1 MLYFSKNTTAYI
13 FLLLAALF
21 WSGNFIVG
29 KAASLFEIP
38 PFTLNFYRWIFAW
51 LILAPFTLKE
61 IFEKKKYILEN
72 IKLIMVLGITS
83 ITLFNSIVYYSLNF
97 TNVISGVLMISTIP
111 VMIIFF
117 SWIFKIEKTNIYQ
130 ISGVFFSLL
139 GVVIIITKA
148 KLSLLLNL
156 DFNKGDIWMVV
167 AMFSW
172 AIYSALLKK
181 KKHELSQISLLQ
193 VIITMGLIFLLP
205 IYIVEMK
212 MGYIASLNIPFVL
225 TLTYVVL
232 FPGLASFIFWIKG
245 ISIIGSNRSGI
256 FLHLMPIF
264 STILAIIIF
273 KEEFMVYHL
282 IGAILIIT
290 GIILSSRKN
299 KNG

>member
-1 MLYFSKNTTAYI
+1 LLYFSKNTTAYI

-29 KAASLFEIP
+29 KAASLYEIP
-38 PFTLNFYRWIFAW
+38 PFTLNFYRWLFAW
-51 LILAPFTLKE
+51 LILAPFTFKE
-61 IFEKKKYILEN
+61 IIEKKKYILDN
-72 IKLIMVLGITS
+72 IKLIIILGITS

-130 ISGVFFSLL
+130 ISGVIFSLF
-139 GVVIIITKA
+139 GVVVIITKA
-148 KLSLLLNL
+148 KLSLLLSLN
-156 DFNKGDIWMVV
+156 FNKGDIWMVA

-181 KKHELSQISLLQ
+181 KKHELSQIALLQ
-193 VIITMGLIFLLP
+193 TIITMGLIFLLP
-205 IYIVEMK
+205 IYIIEMK
-212 MGYIASLNIPFVL
+212 MGYHVTLNVPFVL
-225 TLTYVVL
+225 TLIYVVL

-245 ISIIGSNRSGI
+245 ISIIGANRSGI
-256 FLHLMPIF
+256 FLHLMPIM

-273 KEEFMVYHL
+273 EEKFMFYHFM
-282 IGAILIIT
+282 GAILILI
-290 GIILSSRKN
+290 GIFLSSKKN
-299 KNG
+299 YA

>member
-13 FLLLAALF
+13 FLLFAALF

-29 KAASLFEIP
+29 KAASLYEIP
-38 PFTLNFYRWIFAW
+38 PFTLNFYRWLFAW
-51 LILAPFTLKE
+51 LILAPFTLQE

-72 IKLIMVLGITS
+72 IKLIIILGITS

-130 ISGVFFSLL
+130 IMGVVFSLL
-139 GVVIIITKA
+139 GVMVIITKA
-148 KLSLLLNL
+148 KLSLLFNLN
-156 DFNKGDIWMVV
+156 FNKGDIWMVT

-181 KKHELSQISLLQ
+181 KKHELSQIALLQ
-193 VIITMGLIFLLP
+193 TIITMGLIFLLP

-212 MGYIASLNIPFVL
+212 MGYLATLNLPFVL

-232 FPGLASFIFWIKG
+232 FPGLASFLFWIKG
-245 ISIIGSNRSGI
+245 IAIIGANRSGI
-256 FLHLMPIF
+256 FLHSMPIF
-264 STILAIIIF
+264 GALMAMIIF
-273 KEEFMVYHL
+273 KEKFMFFHLMGAVLIL
-282 IGAILIIT
+282 IGIL
-290 GIILSSRKN
+290 LSNKKN
-299 KNG
+299 YA